1 MSQNDYV
8 GQAPL
13 LLWALVFFLG
23 LCKQTQVYISGGGIK
38 NKFITMNLN
47 KLLLNYNVLSI
58 ADIGIDPL
66 FKESFA
72 FALLAASNYFDLK
85 IDTKDITGAEKPYI
99 IGEISKWR

>member
-1 MSQNDYV
+1 MYVYKLDYILNI
-8 GQAPL
+8 QK
-13 LLWALVFFLG
+13 FHTMKNK
-23 LCKQTQVYISGGGIK
+23 KQTQVYISGGGIK
-38 NKFITMNLN
+38 NKFVTMNLN